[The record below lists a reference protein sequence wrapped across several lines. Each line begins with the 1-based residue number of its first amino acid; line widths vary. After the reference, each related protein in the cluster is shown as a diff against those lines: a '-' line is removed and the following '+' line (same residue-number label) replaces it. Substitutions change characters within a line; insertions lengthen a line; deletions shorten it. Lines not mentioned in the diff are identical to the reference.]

1 MVASSD
7 AATGLPYNPPD
18 WPPQY
23 VPVDEDHPLRPT
35 EVYSVSKAAV
45 EVIAKSFADR
55 GRLEVLAIRPTH
67 IVFPTEYPELEAR
80 GADVDN
86 YHLWGYVAP
95 EDVARAFRLALEVA
109 DGAYDCFFIA
119 APDGLNRRPTL
130 EMLHERL
137 GFVPEVRDPGLF
149 ARLPTAGVIGAEH
162 AREKLGF
169 TTRIARD
176 DFTIP
181 DGSLSE

>member
-1 MVASSD
+1 
-7 AATGLPYNPPD
+7 
-18 WPPQY
+18 
-23 VPVDEDHPLRPT
+23 
-35 EVYSVSKAAV
+35 VYSVSKAAV